1 MNKKVLYA
9 IIAVVVIALVA
20 LGIFFLVKGS
30 NKEVNL
36 DLQQLNTTISEK
48 APFNEMAAM
57 DIDVETLTSLY
68 EINAEDV
75 EEVVGKMPMMNV
87 HASMFLIIKTKEG
100 SAETVKE
107 KVDQYATAQEQMW
120 ATYLPE
126 QYELVKA
133 RKSGI
138 TGNYVYLFI
147 SENSSELEA
156 LVK

>member
-1 MNKKVLYA
+1 MSKKVIYA
-9 IIAVVVIALVA
+9 IIAVVVLIVIA
-20 LGIFFLVKGS
+20 LGIFFFVGGN
-30 NKEVNL
+30 NKEVSL

-57 DIDVETLTSLY
+57 DINTEVLTSLY

-75 EEVVGKMPMMNV
+75 EEVIGKMPMMNV
-87 HASMFLIIKTKEG
+87 HASMYLVIKAKEG
-100 SAETVKE
+100 SVDTVKE
-107 KVDQYATAQEQMW
+107 KVEQYAASQEQMW

-126 QYELVKA
+126 QYALVQA
-133 RKSGI
+133 RKLGTS
-138 TGNYVYLFI
+138 GNYVYLFI